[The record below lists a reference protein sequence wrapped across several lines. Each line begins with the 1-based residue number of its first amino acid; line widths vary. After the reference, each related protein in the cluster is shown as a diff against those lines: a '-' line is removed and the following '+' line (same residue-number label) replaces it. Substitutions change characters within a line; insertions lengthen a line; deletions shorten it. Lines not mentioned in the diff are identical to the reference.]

1 MVCSVYLRTR
11 WCFFYSVMLH
21 TTSKVM
27 ITGILVLHVISL
39 LQISFA
45 SAVSTLSDRTRFKNF
60 FRTYPNFGNFV
71 PALLSVLNHYDWSRI
86 VFLTQDENLFN
97 KVITMLD
104 TTFTVCIG
112 SICTYVLLGCHLIDF
127 HILVLILLASENLTF
142 LL

>member
-1 MVCSVYLRTR
+1 MFSIPLYQVMLLL
-11 WCFFYSVMLH
+11 SVMLH

-71 PALLSVLNHYDWSRI
+71 PALLSVLNHYNWSRI

-97 KVITMLD
+97 KVITKLN

-127 HILVLILLASENLTF
+127 PILVLILLASENLTF

>member
-1 MVCSVYLRTR
+1 MFSIPLYQVMLLL
-11 WCFFYSVMLH
+11 SVMLH

-71 PALLSVLNHYDWSRI
+71 PALLSVLNHYNWSRI

-97 KVITMLD
+97 KVITKLN

-127 HILVLILLASENLTF
+127 PILVLILLAMKMW
-142 LL
+142 

>member
-1 MVCSVYLRTR
+1 MFSIPLYQVMLLL
-11 WCFFYSVMLH
+11 SVMLH

-71 PALLSVLNHYDWSRI
+71 PALLSVLNHYNWSRI
-86 VFLTQDENLFN
+86 VFLTQDENVFN
-97 KVITMLD
+97 KVITKLNII
-104 TTFTVCIG
+104 FTVCIG

-127 HILVLILLASENLTF
+127 PILVLILLASENLTI